1 MSAQRDHELDG
12 IGAEHGWTDDD
23 YEVAQ
28 FLRRS
33 RHLYSHVEPS
43 PQFRQNLQ
51 RRLMREAWEQASR
64 GPLPWYR
71 RVLSPQPM
79 AWAGAAVG
87 VLLIVVAAFFFQAAQ
102 GQHDQINVHVVSPQQ
117 NAQLVSTATPIEMKF
132 SQPMDTSSVQ
142 VQVQPATQV
151 KTEWQGNT
159 LKITPVYGLQG
170 NTQYTVHV
178 APGAQTA
185 THQPVGRIQPVTFST
200 GPVPT
205 PTPSPGPTPTTS
217 PTPVLSPH
225 AIAPI
230 GAARAH
236 WSADG
241 SGLLVIGPNGQLQLW
256 PVAGGSPQKLA
267 DGATLVAVAPDGS
280 PAWVSGGQVTWK
292 SSVLNGVSAIALGF
306 RQSGA
311 LLLATAND
319 VETADQKKVALF
331 KETADAVDFSPSG
344 DRLVYRGASGIHV
357 VDLSTGRDT
366 LLGAA
371 GALGDW
377 SNAGRRY
384 AYVTDAGVSVAD
396 TTAGTTSKLVDLT
409 GVTGISW
416 SAGNQ
421 LLLSTS
427 SALYLATYTDGSP
440 VSARKL
446 QDGTF
451 AQPQWAPAAAGAGV
465 FSFRRSNE
473 VWVAKVQGAIAGG
486 PITAAT
492 PGISQSDLVSG
503 FMEARKNGD
512 LAAAQQFLD
521 QAGQTAFSRLDLVYT
536 DPTTTLARYYVLLS
550 QPGRAVV
557 RLVLA
562 HGGVQTAMDETLT
575 IQPNASGNLRIHDV
589 NEAPRPLFAT
599 GPEVVSVVVTQSQVK
614 VVFDSDLDPSS
625 ATQQGAVGLRGV
637 TTASQFDSKSKT
649 VTLTVPGGL
658 TPGQTY
664 DLVIDQSLQDVNQ
677 RRANP
682 YDLTFTGPPGS

>member
-23 YEVAQ
+23 HELAQ

-33 RHLYSHVEPS
+33 PHLYAHVEPS
-43 PQFRQNLQ
+43 PQFRQTLQ

-64 GPLPWYR
+64 PPLPWYR

-117 NAQLVSTATPIEMKF
+117 NAQLLSTATPIELKF
-132 SQPMDTSSVQ
+132 SQPMDASSVQ

-170 NTQYTVHV
+170 NTQYTVQV

-185 THQPVGRIQPVTFST
+185 AHQPVGKIQPVTFST
-200 GPVPT
+200 GPTPT
-205 PTPSPGPTPTTS
+205 PTPSAGPTPTPS
-217 PTPVLSPH
+217 PTPVLSPRQV
-225 AIAPI
+225 API
-230 GAARAH
+230 GGARAH

-267 DGATLVAVAPDGS
+267 DGVTLVTVAPDGS
-280 PAWVSGGQVTWK
+280 PAWVSGSQVTWK
-292 SSVLNGVSAIALGF
+292 TSVLNGVTPIALGF

-311 LLLATAND
+311 LLVATAND
-319 VETADQKKVALF
+319 VETADQKRVAPFKV
-331 KETADAVDFSPSG
+331 TADAADFSPSG
-344 DRLVYRGASGIHV
+344 DRVVYHGADGIHL
-357 VDLSTGRDT
+357 VDLTTGRDT
-366 LLGAA
+366 LLGPAV
-371 GALGDW
+371 GLGDW
-377 SNAGRRY
+377 SPDSQGRRY
-384 AYVTDAGVSVAD
+384 AYTTDAGVSVAD
-396 TTAGTTSKLVDLT
+396 TGAGTTSKLIDLP

-421 LLLSTS
+421 LLLSTA

-440 VSARKL
+440 AAAHKL

-451 AQPQWAPAAAGAGV
+451 AQPEWAPAGAGV
-465 FSFRRSNE
+465 FSFRRANE
-473 VWVAKVQGAIAGG
+473 VWVARVQGAVAGG
-486 PITAAT
+486 PITVAT
-492 PGISQSDLVSG
+492 PGISQDDLVSG
-503 FMEARKNGD
+503 FMNARKGQLSD
-512 LAAAQQFLD
+512 QALSFLD
-521 QAGQTAFSRLDLVYT
+521 QAGQAAFARLNLVYT
-536 DPTTTLARYYVLLS
+536 DPSTSLARYYVLLS
-550 QPGRAVV
+550 QPGRVVV

-562 HGGVQTAMDETLT
+562 HGAVQTAVDETLA
-575 IQPNASGNLRIHDV
+575 IQPDASGNLRIHGV
-589 NEAPRPLFAT
+589 NEVPRALFAS
-599 GPEVVSVVVTQSQVK
+599 GPEVVSVSVTPTQVK
-614 VVFDSDLDPSS
+614 VVFDSDLDAST
-625 ATQQGAVGLRGV
+625 ATQSGAVGLRGV
-637 TTASQFDSKSKT
+637 TTASQYDSKSKT

-664 DLVIDQSLQDVNQ
+664 DLTIDPSLQDVNQ
-677 RRANP
+677 RHAAP